1 MAYMYVHPTLHQKEK
16 QIHVLSRQNVYVLI
30 RMFFFCYFRSFTI
43 YK

>member
-16 QIHVLSRQNVYVLI
+16 QMHVLSRQNVYVLI
-30 RMFFFCYFRSFTI
+30 RMFFGYFRSFTI